1 MLAQA
6 AAGKFGTILDL
17 THLRHLF
24 ALLLDI
30 PYLVVRQALSLLLGN
45 RNSDR
50 ALVLFD
56 KLLPIGLAKR
66 FPHGVDIRQD
76 LFHSDPTLLS
86 SPLASLLS
94 LEPSSVECIH

>member
-24 ALLLDI
+24 ALFLDV

-45 RNSDR
+45 RNSD
-50 ALVLFD
+50 
-56 KLLPIGLAKR
+56 
-66 FPHGVDIRQD
+66 
-76 LFHSDPTLLS
+76 
-86 SPLASLLS
+86 
-94 LEPSSVECIH
+94 